1 MFLTLAAAIAYRR
14 NIQHLVVG
22 VGEVDYSGYPDCRE
36 RSIAVMEDAL
46 NIGMEY
52 NFTIHTPLMHLDK
65 TSIWEMADRIGGP
78 QLTDII
84 AEYTHSCYLG
94 VRDMRYD
101 WGYGCGQCPAC
112 ALRAS
117 GHEGF
122 VEKMFKT
129 NKII

>member
-1 MFLTLAAAIAYRR
+1 MY
-14 NIQHLVVG
+14 
-22 VGEVDYSGYPDCRE
+22 
-36 RSIAVMEDAL
+36 
-46 NIGMEY
+46 
-52 NFTIHTPLMHLDK
+52 LDK

-112 ALRAS
+112 ALRAA
-117 GHEGF
+117 GYEGF

-129 NKII
+129 DKIV